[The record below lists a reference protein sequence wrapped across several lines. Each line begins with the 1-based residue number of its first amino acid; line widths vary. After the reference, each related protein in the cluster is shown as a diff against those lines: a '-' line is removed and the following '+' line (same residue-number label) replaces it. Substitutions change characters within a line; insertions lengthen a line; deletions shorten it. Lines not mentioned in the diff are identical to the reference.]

1 MIICA
6 VLLAPEG
13 LLSMKKNM
21 GEVFL
26 DQNQQPDFHDP
37 GFKLENCTVAMI
49 KVVHFICQVFI
60 QLWLLGVEYALTL
73 TVTNFAFFPL
83 GLPLWKKKP
92 GCISAAAPTD
102 GPA

>member
-1 MIICA
+1 M
-6 VLLAPEG
+6 
-13 LLSMKKNM
+13 
-21 GEVFL
+21 
-26 DQNQQPDFHDP
+26 DQNQQHDFHDP

-83 GLPLWKKKP
+83 GLPLWKKKKAWMHQ
-92 GCISAAAPTD
+92 CSSTH
-102 GPA
+102 